1 MRAVSL
7 KKKQVL
13 FYGNGN
19 VFFAFLFFLY
29 YEFLFVWYV
38 ITLIFIVRCL
48 KVFKSLQ
55 KGKKYSIGVYE

>member
-1 MRAVSL
+1 MTFFQL
-7 KKKQVL
+7 L
-13 FYGNGN
+13 IELCGN
-19 VFFAFLFFLY
+19 VFFAFLFVLY
-29 YEFLFVWYV
+29 YEFIFVWYV